1 LALIGFVAKLD
12 ATGRTLLFGAMLL
25 SSLRQNTMHHYRAR
39 HAIRGLISVLL
50 GALCVHGQRKTGS
63 PLDHLPPNIEVL
75 TQFGERPDISPDNK
89 RIAFMAKSFGDAFVM
104 DLDKRVIRCLTCS
117 VPGAAFLRVM
127 HLSTGDYLLFGPE
140 QVDRADIQTSR
151 HRDNHLVVSEQ
162 EAGIQAHQAQP
173 DDQ

>member
-1 LALIGFVAKLD
+1 
-12 ATGRTLLFGAMLL
+12 MLL
-25 SSLRQNTMHHYRAR
+25 SSLRRNTMHHYRAR
-39 HAIRGLISVLL
+39 HAIRCLISVLL
-50 GALCVHGQRKTGS
+50 GALCIHGQRKTGS
-63 PLDHLPPNIEVL
+63 PLEHLPPNIEVL

-151 HRDNHLVVSEQ
+151 HRDNHLWFLSKRPGSKPIKLNQTINEGAAVSKTRLR
-162 EAGIQAHQAQP
+162 
-173 DDQ
+173 